1 MQPSISFSEPS
12 ACRTPAARPTH
23 TRPDTASVAGPSSRT
38 AALPVSRLR
47 PLQRAAL
54 STLSTGNRIAC
65 GGLRGVDA
73 ADAQHVVAFP
83 TATVQALLR
92 YHFIEQ
98 EDDAR
103 GVYRATDDGLRAL
116 AVLPAW

>member
-1 MQPSISFSEPS
+1 MQPSPSFSEP
-12 ACRTPAARPTH
+12 AARRVPADRSVH
-23 TRPDTASVAGPSSRT
+23 AQAGTATVAGAIPDR

-54 STLSTGNRIAC
+54 STLSAGSRIAC

-98 EDDAR
+98 EDHAR

-116 AVLPAW
+116 ALLPAW